1 MIKNILLTGG
11 CGFIGSNLSNFLFKE
26 GYKTIIIDNL
36 SNSNLKNLNKNIIF
50 FKKNIL
56 STKFINKILIK
67 YEIDTIIHLAAKSG
81 VNFKRDAL
89 IRNNIH
95 GTESILK
102 STKKTKVKNF
112 IFSSSAA
119 VYGSSRFP
127 IKENKKLNPLNDY
140 GMSKKKAEKYVS
152 NYCRK
157 NKINFVILRLF
168 NVIGFKKYHTN
179 LSVFDKI
186 YHALTKNKIFYFR
199 KSKESS
205 SRDFIFLGDVIQ
217 IFFKIVKKISKHKNI
232 TYNCCNNKKF
242 SIELV
247 IKFIEKKLNKKLKL
261 KIINLQKN
269 EILHSIGNNILIK
282 KKKLYNKNVSL
293 YYLVNNYI
301 NSKSKKL
308 FF

>member
-1 MIKNILLTGG
+1 MIKNILVSGG
-11 CGFIGSNLSNFLFKE
+11 CGFIGSNLSNFLIKK
-26 GYKTIIIDNL
+26 GYRTIIIDNL
-36 SNSNLKNLNKNIIF
+36 SNSNLQNLDKNIIF

-56 STKFINKILIK
+56 NTKFINKILIK

-81 VNFKRDAL
+81 VNFKRNTL
-89 IRNNIH
+89 VRNNIH
-95 GTESILK
+95 GTNSVLK

-119 VYGSSRFP
+119 VYGGSRFP
-127 IKENKKLNPLNDY
+127 VKENKKLNPLNDY
-140 GMSKKKAEKYVS
+140 GISKKKTEKYVS
-152 NYCRK
+152 NYCKK

-168 NVIGFKKYHTN
+168 NVIGFKKYHSN

-186 YHALTKNKIFYFR
+186 YHALTKGKNFYLR

-217 IFFKIVKKISKHKNI
+217 IFFKIIKKISKHKNI
-232 TYNCCNNKKF
+232 IYNCCNNKKF
-242 SIELV
+242 SIDQV
-247 IKFIEKKLNKKLKL
+247 TKFLEKKLNKKLRL
-261 KIINLQKN
+261 KTINLQRN
-269 EILHSIGNNILIK
+269 EILHSIGNNTLIK

-301 NSKSKKL
+301 KSK
-308 FF
+308 